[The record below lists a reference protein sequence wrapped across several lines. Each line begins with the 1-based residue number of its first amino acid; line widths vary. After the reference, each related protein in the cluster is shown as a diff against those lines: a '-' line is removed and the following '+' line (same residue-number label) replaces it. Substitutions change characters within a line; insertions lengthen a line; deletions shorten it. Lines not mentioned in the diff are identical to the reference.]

1 MVTNGQP
8 FCSLLRPMAPVKEQ
22 ISAQERYPVVR
33 VLRDDGTLD
42 PAMDPHL
49 SLEEVEHIYRYL
61 QLTRT
66 LDRRLTALQRQG
78 RVGFHVGSLGEEAAI
93 IGAAYAL
100 RDSDWVFPCY
110 RELGAALVRGFE
122 LQTFMDN
129 MFGNSNDTVKGR
141 QMPDHYT
148 CREKKFVSISSP
160 VGTQI
165 TQATGFAWGAKIDG
179 QDLATLVFFGDGA
192 TSTPEFHSGMNLAGV
207 FKIPTIFFCRNNGWA
222 ISTPTERQTASETF
236 AQKGEAYGVPGVRV
250 DGNDLFAVVA
260 VTRQAVARAEA
271 GEGATLIEALT
282 YRMGGHSTSDDPDA
296 YRGHDQLAAWQA
308 RDPVERVRTY
318 LESQGAWDDGKEA
331 AMLSE
336 LDERFRHAVAVSEST
351 SPPSL
356 ESMFDDVYATPPWNL
371 VEQREQLVKGPRAP
385 KAH

>member
-1 MVTNGQP
+1 MALVTD
-8 FCSLLRPMAPVKEQ
+8 Q
-22 ISAQERYPVVR
+22 ISPQERYPVIR

-42 PAMDPHL
+42 PALDPGL
-49 SLEEVEHIYRYL
+49 SLAEVEHIYRYL

-93 IGAAYAL
+93 VGSAYAL

-110 RELGAALVRGFE
+110 RELGAALIRGFE

-129 MFGNSNDTVKGR
+129 MFGNTNDTVKGR

-179 QDLATLVFFGDGA
+179 QELATLCFFGDGA

-236 AQKGEAYGVPGVRV
+236 AQKGESYGVPGVRV
-250 DGNDLFAVVA
+250 DGNDLFAVIA

-296 YRGHDQLAAWQA
+296 YRGHEQLEPWQA
-308 RDPVERVRTY
+308 LDPVERVRSY
-318 LESQGAWDDGKEA
+318 LEQNGAWSQEKEDVLQA
-331 AMLSE
+331 E
-336 LDERFRHAVAVSEST
+336 LDERFKRAVKISEAAE
-351 SPPSL
+351 PPSL
-356 ESMFDDVYATPPWNL
+356 ESMFDDVYATPSWNL